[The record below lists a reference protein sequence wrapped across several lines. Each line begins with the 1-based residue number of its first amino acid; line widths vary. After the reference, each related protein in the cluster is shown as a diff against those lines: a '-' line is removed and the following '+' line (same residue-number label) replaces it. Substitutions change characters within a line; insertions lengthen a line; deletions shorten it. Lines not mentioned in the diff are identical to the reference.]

1 MPVVS
6 WAVSVGVLQEW
17 VVGSVLATP
26 WVPVDMVKVSDW
38 QLSRLMMVSYWGALL
53 LAPIVG
59 DYFGSCGNH
68 TSWETFIGYPGS
80 NDFRSLAMSVAG
92 RHFVTF

>member
-1 MPVVS
+1 MPVVF

-26 WVPVDMVKVSDW
+26 WVPVDTVKVSDW

-53 LAPIVG
+53 
-59 DYFGSCGNH
+59 
-68 TSWETFIGYPGS
+68 
-80 NDFRSLAMSVAG
+80 
-92 RHFVTF
+92 